1 MAQPDLV
8 LGLNGQDQYVTVG
21 TAETLGLR
29 SKDFTVEAW
38 IKFQSPRPDGPDHTI
53 LGGATPASKVG
64 LHLVVRKGRLH
75 FGFYGNDTPGNTLLV
90 AGVWYHVA
98 FRYTLATGEQAL
110 FVNGILDAAGTG
122 HVPYAGTGSLYIG
135 QSFRANFF
143 HGMIAEVR
151 IWGTARPESEI
162 QATMFSRLSGS
173 ERSLSAYWPLDDGT
187 LGTARDART
196 PTDSVTGTPL
206 PPSAYMLNPGQ
217 LTGGAFIPAAFP
229 VVPTAQA
236 AGAAQV
242 VAAQFDGITSYINV
256 ASSPALAL
264 QDAIS
269 VEAWVN
275 PTGAGKALFN
285 FPVVSKN
292 GVAAG
297 WELRAG
303 AGQCSFMVT
312 VNKVPQEAVASGLD
326 PRFFY
331 HLAGVYDGQV
341 LRLYINGVLRTSIAL
356 AGPITQYP
364 DVLSLG
370 RNSYWPLRMFSGQVA
385 EVRIFS
391 RARSQAEIQQT
402 MFTRLTGKEAGLVAQ
417 WQLAGDAS
425 DASPNGNHGTLRGV
439 RWVATSVPLPPNA
452 AALAQVA
459 AADDP
464 QKLRD
469 ELAQRYLD
477 IQQLTLAKNLATSQ
491 LDSLNLQVATLK
503 QTKDQLNA
511 QVADL
516 MQQLAAEKLLSAQV
530 AVKQAE
536 IDALKIQ
543 ATELAKAG
551 GAQTRLDDFVQN
563 ANDEITRAREVL
575 KIKGSDY
582 SLGRVTMEVK
592 MLPGPGGVGM
602 RFPQMEEIKTLDA
615 SHLSTLNVEFDAQ
628 DPKPAPKS
636 VNVPV
641 PSVLDYTEV
650 MARRKLS
657 ESNFLVDLKYQAVSV
672 IPGEPIQVDRVV
684 AQMPLP
690 GSAAASGSTVMIFI
704 GRES

>member
-29 SKDFTVEAW
+29 GKDFTVEAW
-38 IKFQSPRPDGPDHTI
+38 IRLQTPRPDGPDHTI
-53 LGGATPASKVG
+53 LGGATPTNKVG

-75 FGFYGNDTPGNTLLV
+75 LGFYGNDTPGNTLLV

-98 FRYTLATGEQAL
+98 FRYTVATGEQAL
-110 FVNGILDAAGTG
+110 FVNGILDAASAG
-122 HVPYAGTGSLYIG
+122 HVPYAGTGSIYIG
-135 QSFRANFF
+135 QSFGANFF

-151 IWGTARPESEI
+151 IWGLARTESEL
-162 QATMFSRLSGS
+162 QSSMYSRLAGN
-173 ERSLSAYWPLDDGT
+173 ERSLTGYWPLDDGT
-187 LGTARDART
+187 PGTARDARI

-206 PPSAYMLNPGQ
+206 PPSAYTLSPGQ
-217 LTGGAFIPAAFP
+217 MTGGAFIAGGLP
-229 VVPTAQA
+229 VVPISVQ
-236 AGAAQV
+236 AAQV
-242 VAAQFDGITSYINV
+242 VAAQFDGITSYITVGN
-256 ASSPALAL
+256 SPSLAL

-292 GVAAG
+292 GVSAG

-312 VNKVPQEAVASGLD
+312 VNKVPQEAMASGLD

-370 RNSYWPLRMFSGQVA
+370 RNSYWPQRMFAGQVA

-391 RARSQAEIQQT
+391 RARTQAEIQQS

-417 WQLAGDAS
+417 WQLAGDAL
-425 DASPNGNHGTLRGV
+425 DASPNGSHGTLRGV
-439 RWVATSVPLPPNA
+439 RWVATAVPLPGTA

-477 IQQLTLAKNLATSQ
+477 IQQLTQAKNLATSQ
-491 LDSLNLQVATLK
+491 LDGLNLQVAALK

-536 IDALKIQ
+536 IDALKSQ

-563 ANDEITRAREVL
+563 ANDEITRARDVL
-575 KIKGSDY
+575 KQKGSDY
-582 SLGRVTMEVK
+582 SLGRVTLEVK

-602 RFPQMEEIKTLDA
+602 RFPQMDEIKTLDA

-628 DPKPAPKS
+628 DPKQAPKS

-657 ESNFLVDLKYQAVSV
+657 EANFLVDLKYQAVSV
-672 IPGEPIQVDRVV
+672 LPGQPIQVDRVV